1 MTLSAARH
9 LPAARHGGDLFSR
22 QRHGL
27 KEYAARNEIRQ
38 GGTHVSR
45 LLTNCLAAIIGAA
58 VFGDSPTNP
67 TASR

>member
-27 KEYAARNEIRQ
+27 KEYAARTEIQRWE
-38 GGTHVSR
+38 
-45 LLTNCLAAIIGAA
+45 N
-58 VFGDSPTNP
+58 
-67 TASR
+67 